1 MYGWAK
7 LKEITRLQKVQNKLV
22 KILFG
27 SKSCNSATQLYKNTG
42 ILKIK
47 QLLEYTIIVKNFYNV
62 KNSRTNKI
70 NDKIYNT
77 KNTTLLP
84 VLTINKYGERKQ
96 DYYIP
101 TIFSRIPKK
110 IWEMEKI
117 GEIKK
122 ETTSWLLSDPR
133 FQ

>member
-7 LKEITRLQKVQNKLV
+7 LKEINRLQKVQNKLV
-22 KILFG
+22 NILFG

-47 QLLEYTIIVKNFYNV
+47 QLLEYTVIVKNFYNV
-62 KNSRTNKI
+62 KNSRTDKI

-84 VLTINKYGERKQ
+84 V
-96 DYYIP
+96 
-101 TIFSRIPKK
+101 PKK
-110 IWEMEKI
+110 SGKT
-117 GEIKK
+117 K
-122 ETTSWLLSDPR
+122 
-133 FQ
+133 